1 MFPRSRKGS
10 GQIESVV
17 DFTVDVFAVDVVV
30 VVVDV
35 DEVVAAVVAVD
46 VDEVVVVVVVVEV
59 VVDDVVVEDVVDDD
73 VVEVVVDVFDFVVE
87 DRNSSSKLKR
97 SSKKGRSW
105 VDPVINVVDV
115 DSDDVVDSVVVVELK
130 S

>member
-1 MFPRSRKGS
+1 M
-10 GQIESVV
+10 V
-17 DFTVDVFAVDVVV
+17 DFTVDVFAVVVVV

-35 DEVVAAVVAVD
+35 DEVVVVVVVD
-46 VDEVVVVVVVVEV
+46 VVVVVVVEV
-59 VVDDVVVEDVVDDD
+59 VVDDEVVEDVVDDD

>member
-17 DFTVDVFAVDVVV
+17 DFTVDVFAVVVVV

-35 DEVVAAVVAVD
+35 DEVVVVVVVD
-46 VDEVVVVVVVVEV
+46 VVVVVVVEV
-59 VVDDVVVEDVVDDD
+59 VVDDAVVEDVVDDD
-73 VVEVVVDVFDFVVE
+73 VVEVVVGVFDFVVE

-97 SSKKGRSW
+97 SSKKGRS
-105 VDPVINVVDV
+105 
-115 DSDDVVDSVVVVELK
+115 
-130 S
+130 